1 MDTINT
7 ENGKINE
14 PNRFRLYFTDKLDLR
29 RNKTIALANLSIYY
43 TWENIKPEYNSN
55 KFKISG
61 PTRSE
66 TFDLPDGSYEIS
78 DIQDYI
84 LKMVQKQE
92 STIKTNEESPILI
105 YPDGIKNR
113 LIFNKK
119 TGYKLEL
126 LTKETQTLLRDG
138 PIIDKDKNIKNVP
151 QLDQVEYVLLHC
163 NIVENDYLQNSKLL
177 YEFVPDK
184 KFGQLISVKPP
195 VFIK

>member
-126 LTKETQTLLRDG
+126 LTKETQKLLGDG